1 MVQVSDSIINA
12 NGFNSTAEDTIKPFT
27 FIEFITKAN
36 LGNNESVFLTN
47 YKEYLTSW
55 SNIKNKSGELVNTAE
70 LIKSQV
76 ISLLKTLTVS
86 FANQEEQK
94 FLSSLNWDFSNLT
107 DPIAKQ
113 EAKNS
118 IYSALPLFVSRI
130 KEIALFYK
138 DKRTEATFTISRNK
152 IRGTKKS
159 IEKIIFD
166 KILSFLFST
175 NSDKISYVQN
185 YLNISINNYVDTY
198 SEYFDIERSENITT
212 EYNDI
217 DPTIYF
223 ELESV
228 LADMLFNGDVYLREI
243 PLIASLAI
251 DFSQE
256 CVGDMLTLKNELIR
270 TNTLGLI
277 DDNEKVTLKRQLYEK
292 YIGTDF
298 YYLYKD
304 GENYVTDIFIKAENP
319 TNNLLNQQTIDTPY
333 TVSKQLK
340 LLKDIGLFFKPD
352 KLSLLRI
359 DTTNFNYSIDT
370 DKVEEGK
377 LYIFPD
383 PKLYGNVAF
392 NRQVD
397 YPFIIEYSYDEYIKT
412 ASFGKAAGDPLVTT
426 DTQALFAYYSREQ
439 DINKINRTGVIATE
453 FSDLYNRGFITQ
465 VKVDFYGNKFAMFKE
480 KTDKFTNLWT
490 FNPVHPDISESKHGT
505 VEEITTGDG
514 IIKHYYDVSVTNQ
527 TQLVDEININPQDK
541 DLTRDDIRMIPG
553 KIYVYNSNLQYT
565 RELDEVIPWLNR
577 NDSRYAYIL
586 DNLVSF
592 DIIENTLILKSVDI
606 SGKVCYLFDAIS
618 FDEGTNSFK
627 RTFSQREPIIFDG
640 TITKYPAFNDKSFS
654 AFNTDFYPING
665 NIYNKVSEIVH
676 AEALHKCYFV
686 SMTLDMVTTSAGTS
700 YPVICPEV
708 YEINLQKLTS
718 KRYFFYKTNGQ
729 NLQQIESFSI
739 PDTLFN
745 AGTVIGYKV
754 STPSL
759 AFSEDSL
766 TFMLVYAAYDISNC
780 LYIFKHHL
788 KLSESASESDG
799 EIDTNYMD
807 STIYQPGY
815 SGQVSIIPPSDNN
828 INEGNTND
836 SESSDKP
843 AVPGDEESGSDTD
856 NYDSIN
862 VAFVTNNIIN

>member
-1 MVQVSDSIINA
+1 MVQVSNSILSASGLSGSIEDS
-12 NGFNSTAEDTIKPFT
+12 SKPFT
-27 FIEFITKAN
+27 FIEFITKAE

-55 SNIKNKSGELVNTAE
+55 STVKNKSGEIVKTDD
-70 LIKSQV
+70 LIKTQV
-76 ISLLKTLTVS
+76 ISLLKTLTAS
-86 FANQEEQK
+86 FANQDEQK

-107 DPIAKQ
+107 DPVAKQ

-138 DKRTEATFTISRNK
+138 DKRTEATFTVNRNK

-175 NSDKISYVQN
+175 GSDTINYVQN
-185 YLNISINNYVDTY
+185 YLNVTIDNYIDTY
-198 SEYFDIERSENITT
+198 SEYFDIDRSENETS
-212 EYNDI
+212 EYNDV

-251 DFSQE
+251 DLSQE
-256 CVGDMLTLKNELIR
+256 CVGDMLTLKNQLIAS
-270 TNTLGLI
+270 NTLGLI
-277 DDNEKVTLKRQLYEK
+277 TDSEKVDLRRQLYEK

-304 GENYVTDIFIKAENP
+304 GDNYVTDIFIKAENP

-340 LLKDIGLFFKPD
+340 LLKNIGLFFKPD
-352 KLSLLRI
+352 KLSILRI
-359 DTTNFNYSIDT
+359 DTSNFSYSIDA

-383 PKLYGNVAF
+383 PKLYGNVSF
-392 NRQVD
+392 NRQAE
-397 YPFIIEYSYDEYIKT
+397 YPFIIEYSYDNYIKT
-412 ASFGKAAGDPLVTT
+412 VNFGKAAGDPLVTS
-426 DTQALFAYYSREQ
+426 DAQALFAYYSREQ
-439 DINKINRTGVIATE
+439 DINKINRNNVITTE
-453 FSDLYNRGFITQ
+453 FSDLYNRGFIAQ
-465 VKVDFYGNKFAMFKE
+465 VKVDFYGNKFALFKD
-480 KTDKFTNLWT
+480 KTDKFTKTWQ
-490 FNPVHPDISESKHGT
+490 FNPNHPDIISASSDSVSEIKTS
-505 VEEITTGDG
+505 DG
-514 IIKHYYDVSVTNQ
+514 FIKHYYNVSSDYQTLLVEPITINQ
-527 TQLVDEININPQDK
+527 PDK
-541 DLTRDDIRMIPG
+541 ELTRDDIRKIPG
-553 KIYVYNSNLQYT
+553 KIYVYNSQLQST
-565 RELDEVIPWLNR
+565 RELYEVIPWLNPT
-577 NDSRYAYIL
+577 DERYSNIL

-592 DIIENTLILKSVDI
+592 DIIENILILKAIDS
-606 SGKVCYLFDAIS
+606 SGKTYYLFDGIS
-618 FDEGTNSFK
+618 FDESTGTFE
-627 RTFSQREPIIFDG
+627 RTFSQKEPIIFDG
-640 TITKYPAFNDKSFS
+640 VAEKYPAFNDKSFS
-654 AFNTDFYPING
+654 SFNTTFYLTNG
-665 NIYNKVSEIVH
+665 NIYNKVSEVIY

-686 SMTLDMVTTSAGTS
+686 SMTLDMVTSTSGLT
-700 YPVICPEV
+700 YPIICPEI
-708 YEINLQKLTS
+708 YEINLKTLSS
-718 KRYFFYKTNGQ
+718 KRYFFYKTDGQ
-729 NLQQIESFSI
+729 NTQQIESFSI

-759 AFSEDSL
+759 AFSEDTL

-788 KLSESASESDG
+788 KLSESASDSDG
-799 EIDTNYMD
+799 EIDTSYMD

-815 SGQVSIIPPSDNN
+815 SGQVSFIPPSED
-828 INEGNTND
+828 ENTSGTDD
-836 SESSDKP
+836 SET
-843 AVPGDEESGSDTD
+843 GDE
-856 NYDSIN
+856 DSTTVTIN
-862 VAFVTNNIIN
+862 FAFVTNNIIN